1 MSKLRVLFI
10 CTGNTCRSPMA
21 EGIFNQINEEFP
33 EIEAECAST
42 GVSAVKGQRVTPWA
56 RQVCEEIGVDISQYR
71 ANYFTME
78 QMMEWDILAVMSQDQ
93 YILLPTQESLKKN
106 WCFWMWRTL
115 MAVQL
120 IVIVN
125 VGTALPSV
133 SGSFSFPRKR
143 RKVETQ

>member
-21 EGIFNQINEEFP
+21 EGIFNQIKEEFP

-93 YILLPTQESLKKN
+93 YILLSDAGIPKEKLVLLDVEGPYGGTIDSYRQCRDRIAQRIRELFFSQEKEE
-106 WCFWMWRTL
+106 
-115 MAVQL
+115 A
-120 IVIVN
+120 
-125 VGTALPSV
+125 
-133 SGSFSFPRKR
+133 
-143 RKVETQ
+143 

>member
-21 EGIFNQINEEFP
+21 EGIFNQIKEEFP

-93 YILLPTQESLKKN
+93 YILLSDAGIPKEKLVLLDVEDPYGGTIDSYRQCRDRIAQRIRELFFSQEKEE
-106 WCFWMWRTL
+106 
-115 MAVQL
+115 A
-120 IVIVN
+120 
-125 VGTALPSV
+125 
-133 SGSFSFPRKR
+133 
-143 RKVETQ
+143 

>member
-21 EGIFNQINEEFP
+21 EGIFNQIKEEFP
-33 EIEAECAST
+33 KIEAECAST

-93 YILLPTQESLKKN
+93 YILLSDAGIPKEKLVLLDVEDPYGGTIDRYRQCRDRIAQRIRELFFSQEKEE
-106 WCFWMWRTL
+106 
-115 MAVQL
+115 A
-120 IVIVN
+120 
-125 VGTALPSV
+125 
-133 SGSFSFPRKR
+133 
-143 RKVETQ
+143 

>member
-21 EGIFNQINEEFP
+21 EGIFNQIKEEFP

-56 RQVCEEIGVDISQYR
+56 RQVCGEIGVDISRYR
-71 ANYFTME
+71 ANYLTME

-93 YILLPTQESLKKN
+93 YLLLSDAGIPEEKLV
-106 WCFWMWRTL
+106 L
-115 MAVQL
+115 LDVEDPYG
-120 IVIVN
+120 
-125 VGTALPSV
+125 GTIDNYRQCRDRIAQRIRELF
-133 SGSFSFPRKR
+133 FSREK
-143 RKVETQ
+143 EEA

>member
-21 EGIFNQINEEFP
+21 EGIFNQIKEEFP

-93 YILLPTQESLKKN
+93 YILLSDAGIPKEKLV
-106 WCFWMWRTL
+106 L
-115 MAVQL
+115 LDVEDPYG
-120 IVIVN
+120 
-125 VGTALPSV
+125 GTIDNYRQCRDRIAQRIRELF
-133 SGSFSFPRKR
+133 FSREK
-143 RKVETQ
+143 EEA

>member
-21 EGIFNQINEEFP
+21 EGILNQIKEEFP

-93 YILLPTQESLKKN
+93 YILLSDAGIPKEKLVLLDVEDPYGGTIDSYRQCRDRIAQRIRELFFSQEKEE
-106 WCFWMWRTL
+106 
-115 MAVQL
+115 A
-120 IVIVN
+120 
-125 VGTALPSV
+125 
-133 SGSFSFPRKR
+133 
-143 RKVETQ
+143 